1 MSDGAEH
8 KKIGE
13 LAPPMRL
20 MMTPGPSS
28 IDPRVYRALAAPV
41 VGHIDPWFKTCMD
54 ETQILMRQ
62 VFQTENRITMPL
74 SASGS
79 GGIEASV
86 LNTLEEG
93 DEAIICVNG
102 YFSER
107 MYEIALRT
115 PAKII
120 KVEAPYGNAVDPEDV
135 RKAGAGKKIKIIGL
149 AHGETSSGVVTALD
163 PFRKVADELG
173 ALLIVDTVASLAA
186 EPLHVDKQRLDIVF
200 SGSQKALSAPPGMS
214 PITISPRAEEVFK
227 NRKKKV
233 QSWYFDLTTAMNYWG
248 KDRLYHHTPPI
259 SLIYALREAMR
270 LTMEE
275 GLQVRWERHRVN
287 QQALIAGVEA
297 MGLELLVKNPADRLP
312 TVTAVMIPGGID
324 DVKVRNQLL
333 DEFNIEIAGG
343 LGPLKAKI
351 WRVGLMGH
359 CSQKQYVLLFLA
371 ALEKTLIDQ
380 GFRLP
385 SGAGVGAAVQSY
397 THAGTAAAMS
407 H

>member
-1 MSDGAEH
+1 MSDGAE

-13 LAPPMRL
+13 LVPPMRL

-41 VGHIDPWFKTCMD
+41 VGHIDPWFKTCME

-62 VFQTENRITMPL
+62 VFQTENRVTMPL

-107 MYEIALRT
+107 MYEIAART
-115 PAKII
+115 PAKVI
-120 KVEAPYGNAVDPEDV
+120 KVEAPYGKAVDGDDV
-135 RKAGAGKKIKIIGL
+135 RKAGAGKKIKIVGL

-275 GLQVRWERHRVN
+275 GLENRWARHRVN

-297 MGLELLVKNPADRLP
+297 MSLELLVKNPKERLV
-312 TVTAVMIPGGID
+312 TVTPVMIPAGVD
-324 DVKVRNQLL
+324 DVKFRNQLL

-343 LGPLKAKI
+343 IGPLKGKI
-351 WRVGLMGH
+351 WRLGLMGY
-359 CSQKQYVLLFLA
+359 CAQKANVLLLLSA
-371 ALEKTLIDQ
+371 MEKVMTDQ
-380 GFRLP
+380 GARVAP
-385 SGAGVGAAVQSY
+385 GAGIAAAIHNYAGAEAAVATSR
-397 THAGTAAAMS
+397 A
-407 H
+407 

>member
-1 MSDGAEH
+1 MSDGAE

-13 LAPPMRL
+13 LVPPMRL

-41 VGHIDPWFKTCMD
+41 VGHIDPWFKTCME

-62 VFQTENRITMPL
+62 VFQTENRVTMPL

-107 MYEIALRT
+107 MYEIAART
-115 PAKII
+115 PAKVI
-120 KVEAPYGNAVDPEDV
+120 KVEAPYGKAVDADDV
-135 RKAGAGKKIKIIGL
+135 RKAGAGKKIKIVGL

-275 GLQVRWERHRVN
+275 GLENRWARHRVN
-287 QQALIAGVEA
+287 QQALIAGLEA
-297 MGLELLVKNPADRLP
+297 MSLELLVKNPKERLV
-312 TVTAVMIPGGID
+312 TVTPVMIPAGID
-324 DVKVRNQLL
+324 DVKFRNQLL
-333 DEFNIEIAGG
+333 DEFNIEVAGG
-343 LGPLKAKI
+343 IGPLKGKI
-351 WRVGLMGH
+351 WRVGLMGY
-359 CSQKQYVLLFLA
+359 CAQKANVLLLLSA
-371 ALEKTLIDQ
+371 MEKVMTDQ
-380 GFRLP
+380 GARVAP
-385 SGAGVGAAVQSY
+385 GAGIAAAIRNYAGAEAAV
-397 THAGTAAAMS
+397 AMS
-407 H
+407 RA

>member
-1 MSDGAEH
+1 MGDGAG

-62 VFQTENRITMPL
+62 VFQTENRVTMPL

-86 LNTLEEG
+86 LNTLEAG

-102 YFSER
+102 WFSER
-107 MYEIALRT
+107 MYEIALRS
-115 PAKII
+115 PAKVI
-120 KVEAPYGNAVDPEDV
+120 KVETPYGMTVDPGDV
-135 RKAGAGKKIKIIGL
+135 RKAGAGKKIKIVGL
-149 AHGETSSGVVTALD
+149 AHGETSSGVVTQLD

-173 ALLIVDTVASLAA
+173 ALLIVDAVASLAA
-186 EPLHVDKQRLDIVF
+186 EPLNVDKQKLDIVF

-214 PITISPRAEEVFK
+214 PITVSPRVEEVLK
-227 NRKKKV
+227 NRKTKV

-275 GLQVRWERHRVN
+275 GLENRWARHRVN

-297 MGLELLVKNPADRLP
+297 MGLALLVKNPKERLV
-312 TVTAVMIPGGID
+312 TVTPVMVPAGID
-324 DVKVRNQLL
+324 DAKFRNQLL

-343 LGPLKAKI
+343 IGPLKGKI
-351 WRVGLMGH
+351 WRLGLMGY
-359 CSQKQYVLLFLA
+359 CAQKANVLLLLSA
-371 ALEKTLIDQ
+371 MEKVMTDQ
-380 GFRLP
+380 GARVAP
-385 SGAGVGAAVQSY
+385 GAGVAAVIRSY
-397 THAGTAAAMS
+397 AGAEAAVAVS
-407 H
+407 KA